1 MNRRGLEEEEGE
13 CRLNKDGFNI
23 AEQRDLTPRVGLSNV
38 NCLRL
43 PQIIVVFFLTDIFDT
58 YTHLK
63 KKALRL
69 KSYFIHLYISS
80 L

>member
-58 YTHLK
+58 
-63 KKALRL
+63 
-69 KSYFIHLYISS
+69 S
-80 L
+80 